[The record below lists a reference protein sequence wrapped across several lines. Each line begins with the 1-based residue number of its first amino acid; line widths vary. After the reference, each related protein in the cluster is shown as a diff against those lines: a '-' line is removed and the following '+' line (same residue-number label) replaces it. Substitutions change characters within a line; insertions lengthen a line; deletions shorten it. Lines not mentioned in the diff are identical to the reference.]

1 MGAMALP
8 NIRIVCATRATEAAF
23 YQEVALGRWLTH
35 YRELPFLEVVLFPEN
50 KRGLPALY
58 NQVIRESAAAPAVL
72 VFVHDD
78 VHLID
83 YYWPDR
89 LYAALTQFEL
99 VGLAGTTVRRP
110 RQPTWFAKDEW
121 FTVDDFDN
129 LSGFMA
135 HGATIPAKIMRSGR
149 VNAECKLLDGV
160 FLAAH
165 SAVLLQ
171 RRLLFDEIF
180 DFHFYDL
187 DLCRQAE
194 RAGVRMGTAPICILH
209 ESTGQFRSQAWAAAY
224 RTYLDKWG
232 D

>member
-1 MGAMALP
+1 MALP
-8 NIRIVCATRATEAAF
+8 NIRIVCATRATEQAF
-23 YQEVALGRWLTH
+23 YREVALGRSLAH
-35 YRELPFLEVVLFPEN
+35 YRELPFIEVVLFPEN
-50 KRGLPALY
+50 GKGLPTLY
-58 NQVIRESAAAPAVL
+58 NSVIRAAASDPAIL

-89 LYAALTQFEL
+89 LYAALREFQL
-99 VGLAGTTVRRP
+99 VGLAGSTRRLP

-135 HGATIPAKIMRSGR
+135 HGTSVPATITRSGR
-149 VNAECKLLDGV
+149 VNAACKLLDGV
-160 FLAAH
+160 FLAAD
-165 SAVLLQ
+165 STVLLQ
-171 RRLLFDEIF
+171 HRLLFDEIF

-194 RAGVRMGTAPICILH
+194 VSGVRMGTAPICILH
-209 ESTGQFRSQAWAAAY
+209 ESIGKFRTEAWRAAY
-224 RTYLDKWG
+224 QKYLDKWG